1 MKASEAQQAD
11 LLSLAN
17 LDHEISRSKA
27 AIKNLSSG
35 AQFAE
40 MREAQRGLAAKLINA
55 RNALDTVELEL
66 KRSETDLELVEQR
79 IAKDIARLNSTNN
92 SKDAQ
97 GIQSELESLKRRKS
111 DLEDIEIAIL
121 DQKEETSAAYATVA
135 SDKSIVDEE
144 LSDAET
150 RNEAELM
157 KLRSGLDLLSNDRA
171 QQAARLSTEL
181 MELYEKKASRG
192 VPVGRLVGRDCGACH
207 ISLGATAL
215 NEVQSLP
222 SDEIAT
228 CPECQAILIR

>member
-35 AQFAE
+35 TQFAE
-40 MREAQRGLAAKLINA
+40 MREAQRNLAAKLISA

-66 KRSETDLELVEQR
+66 KRSETDLNLVEQR

-111 DLEDIEIAIL
+111 DLEDIELAIL

-135 SDKSIVDEE
+135 SDKSVVDEE
-144 LSDAET
+144 LSDAEA
-150 RNEAELM
+150 RNEAEIM

-222 SDEIAT
+222 RDEIAT

>member
-17 LDHEISRSKA
+17 FDHEISRSKA
-27 AIKNLSSG
+27 AIQNLSSG

-40 MREAQRGLAAKLINA
+40 MREAQRDLAAKLINA

-79 IAKDIARLNSTNN
+79 IAKDIVRLNSTNN

-222 SDEIAT
+222 RDEIAT

>member
-17 LDHEISRSKA
+17 LDQEISRSKA